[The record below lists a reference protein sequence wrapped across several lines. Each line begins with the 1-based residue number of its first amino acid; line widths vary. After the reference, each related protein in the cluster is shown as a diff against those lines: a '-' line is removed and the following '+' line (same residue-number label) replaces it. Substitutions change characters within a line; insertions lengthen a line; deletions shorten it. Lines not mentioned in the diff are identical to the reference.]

1 MGIPRSIKNPAPTD
15 TRVQESTCPKIN
27 ERIREKTEASLR
39 RAAASPGQIEQ
50 RLEKLDKEWEVERL
64 LQANF
69 GLVTLAS
76 LALGF
81 FVARPWFFLTG
92 VAAAFMGE
100 HSIKGWC
107 PPVPVVRRL
116 GFRTSR
122 EINQERY
129 ALKALRGDFK
139 SIRQAGPQ
147 RILHAADP
155 GSSKSQEL
163 T

>member
-1 MGIPRSIKNPAPTD
+1 MGIPRSIQNPAATD
-15 TRVQESTCPKIN
+15 TRVQESTSPEIN
-27 ERIREKTEASLR
+27 ERIRQKTEASLR
-39 RAAASPGQIEQ
+39 QAAGSPAQIER
-50 RLEKLDKEWEVERL
+50 RLQELDKEWEVERL
-64 LQANF
+64 LQTYF
-69 GLVTLAS
+69 GVITLAS

-81 FVARPWFFLTG
+81 FAARPWVLLTG

-100 HSIKGWC
+100 HAVRGWC
-107 PPVPVVRRL
+107 PPVPVIRRI
-116 GFRTSR
+116 GFRTTR

-155 GSSKSQEL
+155 GS
-163 T
+163 TG

>member
-1 MGIPRSIKNPAPTD
+1 MEADMGISRSIKNPAPTD
-15 TRVQESTCPKIN
+15 TRVQESTCSEIN
-27 ERIREKTEASLR
+27 ERIRDETKASLR
-39 RAAASPGQIEQ
+39 RAAGSPAQIER
-50 RLEKLDKEWEVERL
+50 RLQDLDKEWEVERL

-69 GLVTLAS
+69 GAITLAS
-76 LALGF
+76 LAFGF
-81 FVARPWFFLTG
+81 FVARPWIFLTG

-100 HSIKGWC
+100 HAIKGWC
-107 PPVPVVRRL
+107 PPLPAARRL

-155 GSSKSQEL
+155 GL
-163 T
+163 TT

>member
-15 TRVQESTCPKIN
+15 TRVQENTCPEIN
-27 ERIREKTEASLR
+27 ERIRAKTKASLQ
-39 RAAASPGQIEQ
+39 RAAGSPGKIER
-50 RLEKLDKEWEVERL
+50 RLQELDKEWEVERL

-69 GLVTLAS
+69 GTITLAS

-81 FVARPWFFLTG
+81 FVARPWIFLTG
-92 VAAAFMGE
+92 MAAAFMGE
-100 HSIKGWC
+100 HAIKGWC
-107 PPVPVVRRL
+107 PPVPIVRRL
-116 GFRTSR
+116 GFRSAR

-147 RILHAADP
+147 RILRAADP
-155 GSSKSQEL
+155 GSSQSQEL